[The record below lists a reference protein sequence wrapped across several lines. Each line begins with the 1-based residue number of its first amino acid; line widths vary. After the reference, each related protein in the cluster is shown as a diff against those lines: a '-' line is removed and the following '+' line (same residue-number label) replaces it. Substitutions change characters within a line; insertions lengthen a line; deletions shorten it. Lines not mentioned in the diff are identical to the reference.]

1 MSVLK
6 TPFHIV
12 QAELGPG
19 IVDNR
24 GMALAQLYSPF
35 SDVLHEASHLF
46 KAAPDLLAACE
57 ATCATI
63 EFRGKHAL
71 AVFDELAEDESNW
84 RDGIEPYWLEV
95 YDQAKAAIA
104 KAKGEGEAER

>member
-12 QAELGPG
+12 QVELGPG

-24 GMALAQLYSPF
+24 GMALAQLCSPF

-46 KAAPDLLAACE
+46 VASPDLLAACKAQE
-57 ATCATI
+57 DYDRYLAQCGDCPTLATCREVKRRRDYA
-63 EFRGKHAL
+63 RAL
-71 AVFDELAEDESNW
+71 CE
-84 RDGIEPYWLEV
+84 
-95 YDQAKAAIA
+95 AAIA
-104 KAKGEGEAER
+104 RAKGDLRE

>member
-46 KAAPDLLAACE
+46 KAAPDLLAAC
-57 ATCATI
+57 
-63 EFRGKHAL
+63 GS
-71 AVFDELAEDESNW
+71 AVWVLNNRHNKNSQQWEDYAQAAEDDL
-84 RDGIEPYWLEV
+84 R
-95 YDQAKAAIA
+95 AAIA
-104 KAKGEGEAER
+104 KAKGECDER